1 MMSKQRITH
10 LALAMAI
17 TLNSGAALATSP
29 TASITPAE
37 YESRIQKAMSDSKSL
52 AAATHAGKRAS
63 FLCLYC
69 HGEDGNSVQEK
80 IPNLAGQNPVYLLT
94 QIEKFGDGRRKDE
107 FMSGLIKSLK
117 VEDRVNM
124 AVYYST
130 RRPNTPASTDAA
142 LVEQGRKR
150 YQATCIG
157 CHGPKANGTK
167 VVARLA
173 GQRVSYLT
181 EALTNYRASKS
192 PRTDPVM
199 TLVARNLAPSD
210 IPAIAAFLS
219 TLK

>member
-1 MMSKQRITH
+1 MSKQRTTR

-17 TLNSGAALATSP
+17 TLSSGATLATSP
-29 TASITPAE
+29 ATSHTPEE
-37 YESRIQKAMSDSKSL
+37 YESRIQKAMIDSKTL
-52 AAATHAGKRAS
+52 AASAHAGKRAA

-69 HGEDGNSVQEK
+69 HGEDGSSVQEN

-94 QIEKFGDGRRKDE
+94 QIEKFGDGRRSNE

-117 VEDRVNM
+117 VEDRVSI

-130 RRPNTPASTDAA
+130 MRPNTPAATDAN
-142 LVEQGRKR
+142 LIEHGKKR

-167 VVARLA
+167 AIARLA

-181 EALTNYRASKS
+181 EALANYRASKS

-199 TLVARNLAPSD
+199 TTVARNLAPED
-210 IPAIAAFLS
+210 IPAIAAYLS

>member
-1 MMSKQRITH
+1 MSKQRITQ
-10 LALAMAI
+10 LALAMAVS
-17 TLNSGAALATSP
+17 LSCGAALATPSN
-29 TASITPAE
+29 ASITPSE
-37 YESRIQKAMSDSKSL
+37 YESRIQKAMIDSKTL
-52 AAATHAGKRAS
+52 AASAHAGKRAA

-69 HGEDGNSVQEK
+69 HGEDGSSVQEK

-94 QIEKFGDGRRKDE
+94 QIEKFGDGRRSSE

-124 AVYYST
+124 AVYYAT
-130 RRPNTPASTDAA
+130 MRPNTPASTDAA

-167 VVARLA
+167 AVARLA
-173 GQRVSYLT
+173 GQRVSYVT
-181 EALTNYRASKS
+181 EALANYRASKS

-199 TLVARNLAPSD
+199 TLVARNLAPND
-210 IPAIAAFLS
+210 IPAIAAYLS